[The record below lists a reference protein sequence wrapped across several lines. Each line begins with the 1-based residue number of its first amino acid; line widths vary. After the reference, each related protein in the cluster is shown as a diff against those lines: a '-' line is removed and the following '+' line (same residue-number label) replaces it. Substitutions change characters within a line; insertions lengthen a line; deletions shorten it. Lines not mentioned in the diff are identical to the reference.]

1 LAWPKTTIV
10 WLNHNSRKIEDIVLR
25 SLESIAEL
33 DYPSDR
39 YELVVVD
46 NGSTDKSPEIIRGFL
61 ERRSGLRKKMIRL
74 GRNLGFTGG
83 NNVGFRARDP
93 DSKYIVLL
101 NNDAIL
107 FKHSLKELVEH
118 AELRNDIGA
127 VQGVIVDLDNGRVD
141 TAGGMLTELLV
152 GAQIYHGRSPT
163 DVKKAFYVTY
173 ADGACSIYRIES
185 VRKATGFRDKIFY
198 DEMFAY
204 FDDSVLGLQ
213 LWSSKFKVIS
223 FPRAVALHRRS
234 STFGVVSPLKLYL
247 GTRGFYALSEITNT
261 RLRSLTRS
269 IFTFYNIV
277 GRALAIPLAS
287 KLKMSGGRANTSIG
301 SRDIVKAI
309 YLGYTHGVKWGRHK
323 LKEMGKPID
332 IYSAPLIKLSPKV
345 IIPWLLGLGSAF
357 GRRIYTEII
366 TREFH
371 YNALH
376 STDIVS

>member
-127 VQGVIVDLDNGRVD
+127 VQGVIV
-141 TAGGMLTELLV
+141 EL
-152 GAQIYHGRSPT
+152 
-163 DVKKAFYVTY
+163 
-173 ADGACSIYRIES
+173 
-185 VRKATGFRDKIFY
+185 
-198 DEMFAY
+198 
-204 FDDSVLGLQ
+204 
-213 LWSSKFKVIS
+213 
-223 FPRAVALHRRS
+223 
-234 STFGVVSPLKLYL
+234 
-247 GTRGFYALSEITNT
+247 
-261 RLRSLTRS
+261 
-269 IFTFYNIV
+269 
-277 GRALAIPLAS
+277 
-287 KLKMSGGRANTSIG
+287 
-301 SRDIVKAI
+301 SRDD
-309 YLGYTHGVKWGRHK
+309 LR
-323 LKEMGKPID
+323 ID
-332 IYSAPLIKLSPKV
+332 SSAKR
-345 IIPWLLGLGSAF
+345 AAQ
-357 GRRIYTEII
+357 T
-366 TREFH
+366 
-371 YNALH
+371 
-376 STDIVS
+376 